1 MDKIQLKV
9 NAAIVANNRKA
20 LSNVGK
26 QFGGMFFRAS
36 QENTNPKHEEQV
48 IASQNNHDLDLVLN
62 RSPRRF
68 KVTGTDIVAVE
79 VGEDA
84 TGASLVYINRDRKV
98 QVGDKEFSTEA
109 RIPISQNMRIASDLS
124 DEILAEALKGD
135 KSKIFADP
143 DALVEK
149 CNALNDMEIARLEN
163 LKSDIEKQ
171 IQMIRSTKNTN
182 IDKARKYKSERTATA
197 TVEVID
203 NE

>member
-1 MDKIQLKV
+1 MEQVQLKV
-9 NAAIVANNRKA
+9 NATVVANNRKA
-20 LSNVGK
+20 LNNVGK
-26 QFGGMFFRAS
+26 QFGGQFFRGS
-36 QENTNPKHEEQV
+36 MENTNPKHEEEV

-84 TGASLVYINRDRKV
+84 TGASLVYINRGRKI

-109 RIPISQNMRIASDLS
+109 RIPISPDMRIASDVT
-124 DEILAEALKGD
+124 DEVLAEALKGD

-149 CNALNDMEIARLEN
+149 CNALNDMEISRLEN
-163 LKSDIEKQ
+163 LKTSIEKQ

-182 IDKARKYKSERTATA
+182 IDKARKYKSERT
-197 TVEVID
+197 TVVAEVIEND
-203 NE
+203 